1 MAQALVPQT
10 LLDRPEG
17 DVLLLLCGLLT
28 LRTEAA
34 YVLPWVAHH
43 KLMGVDHVVLY
54 HDDASGS
61 WHPKLAIAHKELLAH
76 LAGDEFVTLL
86 SMREQ
91 NLSSQAQQIGHCAN
105 LTSEI
110 AAGGEHAS
118 ACLADAVAAAHLL
131 PAELEGPGPP
141 GAVAAEDLPPR
152 ELGYGVPPARRGLGI
167 KTMQWE

>member
-76 LAGDEFVTLL
+76 LAGDEFVTLF

-110 AAGGEHAS
+110 AASGEHAG
-118 ACLADAVAAAHLL
+118 AAAWVGNWDID
-131 PAELEGPGPP
+131 E
-141 GAVAAEDLPPR
+141 
-152 ELGYGVPPARRGLGI
+152 VPQQALQLVQPISSLI
-167 KTMQWE
+167 VSK